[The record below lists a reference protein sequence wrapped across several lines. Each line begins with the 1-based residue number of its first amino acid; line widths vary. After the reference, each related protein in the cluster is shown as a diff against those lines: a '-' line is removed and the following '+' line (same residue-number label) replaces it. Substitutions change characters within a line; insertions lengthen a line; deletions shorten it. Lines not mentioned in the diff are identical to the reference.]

1 MITVIAFVVILGLLI
16 LVHELGHFISAIKLG
31 VDVEEFAIGFPP
43 RLFSIK
49 RKGIV
54 YSINL
59 IPIGGY
65 VKIKGE
71 TEADPDD
78 ERSFANQAV
87 WKRSLIL
94 SAGVLMNFFFAF
106 VVLSIG
112 FFVGLPQA
120 LEPNMQAKDISD
132 RQVMVIEVLPD
143 SPAFNAGIQVSDKVI
158 SIDGQEFTNNE
169 GVYNKVQTFDGQPL
183 HLIVGRA
190 DEILEFDIIPK
201 IQEDESLLIGIG
213 MLDTGI
219 VRYGFFTSI
228 WKGLQYT
235 GLMIW
240 LVLLAFYQLIASL
253 ISGGGVSADLSGPI
267 GVAVMTGQI
276 VKMGWSYVLHFAAL
290 LSINLGIINILPFPA
305 LDGGRLLFVLIE
317 KVRRK
322 KLNQKIEAIIHNSGF
337 LLLILLLIVVT
348 YKDFTKF
355 GGQMWESI
363 KNFF

>member
-1 MITVIAFVVILGLLI
+1 MITIIAFVVILGLLI

-31 VDVEEFAIGFPP
+31 IDVEEFAIGFPP
-43 RLFSIK
+43 RLISIK
-49 RKGIV
+49 RKGVV

-59 IPIGGY
+59 IPVGGY

-71 TEADPDD
+71 TEADPADK
-78 ERSFANQAV
+78 RSFANQKV
-87 WKRSLIL
+87 WKRSLVL
-94 SAGVLMNFFFAF
+94 SAGVLMNFAFAF
-106 VVLSIG
+106 VILSIG

-132 RQVMVIEVLPD
+132 RQVMIIEVLPD
-143 SPAFNAGIQVSDKVI
+143 SPAAEAGIKVSDKII
-158 SIDGQEFTNNE
+158 SIDNQELTTNE
-169 GVYNKVQTFDGQPL
+169 DVYNKVQTFDDQPL
-183 HLIVGRA
+183 HIVLSRQ
-190 DEILEFDIIPK
+190 DEILEFDVSPQ
-201 IQEDESLLIGIG
+201 IQEDDSLIIGIG
-213 MLDTGI
+213 MMDTGI

-240 LVLLAFYQLIASL
+240 LVLVAFYQLIASL
-253 ISGGGVSADLSGPI
+253 VTGGGVSADLSGPI
-267 GVAVMTGQI
+267 GVAVITGQI
-276 VKMGWSYVLHFAAL
+276 VRMGWSYVLHFAAI

-337 LLLILLLIVVT
+337 LLLILLLVVIT

-363 KNFF
+363 KNIF

>member
-1 MITVIAFVVILGLLI
+1 MITIIAFVVILGLLI

-31 VDVEEFAIGFPP
+31 IDVEEFAIGFPP
-43 RLFSIK
+43 RLISIK

-59 IPIGGY
+59 IPVGGY

-71 TEADPDD
+71 TEADPEDK
-78 ERSFANQAV
+78 RSFANQKV
-87 WKRSLIL
+87 WKRSLVL
-94 SAGVLMNFFFAF
+94 SAGVLMNFVFAF
-106 VVLSIG
+106 VILSIG

-120 LEPNMQAKDISD
+120 LEPDMEAKNISN
-132 RQVMVIEVLPD
+132 RQVMVVEVLPN
-143 SPAFNAGIQVSDKVI
+143 SPAFDVGLQASDKVI
-158 SIDGQEFTNNE
+158 SIDGQEFVSNE
-169 GVYNKVQTFDGQPL
+169 DVYNKVQTFNEEPL
-183 HLIVGRA
+183 HIVVGRA
-190 DEILEFDIIPK
+190 DEILEFDIVPAV
-201 IQEDESLLIGIG
+201 QEDGSVLMGVS

-228 WKGLQYT
+228 WKGLKYT
-235 GLMIW
+235 GVMIW
-240 LVLLAFYQLIASL
+240 LVLVAFYQLIASL
-253 ISGGGVSADLSGPI
+253 VTGGGVSADLSGPI
-267 GVAVMTGQI
+267 GVAVITGQI
-276 VKMGWSYVLHFAAL
+276 VKMGWSYVLPFAAI

-317 KVRRK
+317 KIRRK
-322 KLNQKIEAIIHNSGF
+322 KLNQKIEAIVHNSGF